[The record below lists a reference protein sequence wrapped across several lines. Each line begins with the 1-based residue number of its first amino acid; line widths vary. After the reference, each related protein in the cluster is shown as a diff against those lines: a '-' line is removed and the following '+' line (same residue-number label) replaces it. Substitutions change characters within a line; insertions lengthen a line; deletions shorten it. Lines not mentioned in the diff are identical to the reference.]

1 MSEGSASFSISVQG
15 MSCEHCRSSV
25 VKGLQTI
32 DGVKAVALDLSSGNG
47 SVAVDEARLA
57 ALRDSVKHK
66 VEELGYSIQIA

>member
-1 MSEGSASFSISVQG
+1 MSESTASFSIVVQG

-32 DGVKAVALDLSSGNG
+32 DGVKAVALDLSSGTG
-47 SVAVDEARLA
+47 TVEVEEARLG